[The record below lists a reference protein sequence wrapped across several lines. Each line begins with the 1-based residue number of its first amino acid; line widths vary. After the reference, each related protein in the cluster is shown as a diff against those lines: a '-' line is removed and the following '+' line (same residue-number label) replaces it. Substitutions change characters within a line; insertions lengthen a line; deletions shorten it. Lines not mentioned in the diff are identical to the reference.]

1 MKSIRGL
8 PRNEAFSFIMPSAYL
23 TLPNKEIVNCIK
35 KIYREWRLRYKVYD
49 YFPWYDLAAN
59 VVWKWR
65 DNNVNTLPK
74 RLSQELY
81 KFNKATLSSSFWGNL
96 GNELREKIPMS
107 PQFVVRIADRFDWTA
122 GAFGDH
128 GSCMFESRSATK
140 NAMAASGKF
149 LALQTFSTVNE
160 NPSAIVRSINNVTYY
175 GQSRCWVY
183 PTEVTIGGK
192 DEMVILIFN
201 SYGPVPLQQLA
212 IIVQGLTE
220 AEATKRIK
228 VSNQGNTSGGI
239 YVNSGGGI
247 LIGSQNAIDNIN
259 HLDFSFKNSYD
270 GRNRLGYTPVYRETT
285 RTNTGAI
292 VGLGENK
299 TKAKK
304 AKPSGP
310 AANQMY
316 EREVAKRE
324 ILSAYKQMKWQKQK
338 EDDIQFMAM
347 TAGGTLQVRRTM
359 QRKTKARQL
368 MEEKGRFQNL
378 VLKLARKRNLYRGS
392 TTTEQEMFYSNAT
405 RIRELMYWNHQLVD
419 QFPRRSKEWVETFKK
434 NLHRNKYN
442 IWSWMTYQ
450 LKQIIKEV

>member
-1 MKSIRGL
+1 MKSIRDW

-23 TLPNKEIVNCIK
+23 TLPNKEIVNYVK

-49 YFPWYDLAAN
+49 YFPWHDLAIN

-65 DNNVNTLPK
+65 DNNMLTLPK

-81 KFNKATLSSSFWGNL
+81 KFNKATLGSSFWGDL
-96 GNELREKIPMS
+96 GNELREKIPVS
-107 PQFVVRIADRFDWTA
+107 PQFVVRIADRFDWTP
-122 GAFGDH
+122 GAFGDR
-128 GSCMFESRSATK
+128 GSCMFESRSTTK

-149 LALQTFSTVNE
+149 LALQTFSTTND
-160 NPSAIVRSINNVTYY
+160 NSTIIMTSIDNVTYY

-192 DEMVILIFN
+192 DETVTLIFN

-212 IIVQGLTE
+212 TIVQGLTE

-228 VSNQGNTSGGI
+228 VSNQGNTSGGV

-270 GRNRLGYTPVYRETT
+270 GRNRLGFTPTYRATT

-292 VGLGENK
+292 IGLGENK
-299 TKAKK
+299 LKAKK

-310 AANQMY
+310 AVNQIH

-324 ILSAYKQMKWQKQK
+324 ILSAYKQMKWQKDK
-338 EDDIQFMAM
+338 AS
-347 TAGGTLQVRRTM
+347 GTLLTNRVAQKKA
-359 QRKTKARQL
+359 KTRQL
-368 MEEKGRFQNL
+368 AEQKGRFRNL
-378 VLKLARKRNLYRGS
+378 VLKLARKRSLYRGS
-392 TTTEQEMFYSNAT
+392 TTIEQSMFYSNAN
-405 RIRELMYWNHQLVD
+405 RIRELMYWNHLFAD
-419 QFPRRSKEWVETFKK
+419 QFPRRPKEWVEMFKR
-434 NLHRNKYN
+434 NMHRNKYN